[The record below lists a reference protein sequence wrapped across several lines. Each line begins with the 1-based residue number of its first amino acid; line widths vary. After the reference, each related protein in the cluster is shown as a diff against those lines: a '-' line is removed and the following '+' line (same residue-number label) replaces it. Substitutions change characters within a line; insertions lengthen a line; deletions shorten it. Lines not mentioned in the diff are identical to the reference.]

1 MKQATNNKIKRKSG
15 KKETKMEKTTT
26 SNNFMVTIND
36 IKNGG
41 SLGLVWYMSNQE
53 IETFNHDNA
62 GNLQAVVITK

>member
-1 MKQATNNKIKRKSG
+1 MKQETNNKIKRKSG
-15 KKETKMEKTTT
+15 KKETNMEKATT
-26 SNNFMVTIND
+26 NNFMVTIND